1 MDQSYHSRIPLGR
14 LPNKQAANQK
24 KKKEKEKWLKALAQ
38 HIAHQGK
45 TKHKLEV
52 ASITTMSNLY

>member
-14 LPNKQAANQK
+14 LPNKQAAHQK
-24 KKKEKEKWLKALAQ
+24 KKKKNLWLKALAK

>member
-1 MDQSYHSRIPLGR
+1 MDQSYHSRIHLGR
-14 LPNKQAANQK
+14 LPNKQAAHQK
-24 KKKEKEKWLKALAQ
+24 KKKWLKALAQ

-52 ASITTMSNLY
+52 ESITTMSNLY